1 MLSSIQDV
9 SYDVESLY
17 TKIFIEE
24 TVNYIIEQIYIHKK
38 LIIYSKLILRRLL
51 IKLATY
57 CTFKFDSR
65 FFKQVDGC
73 TMWGPQSIVFRDI
86 YIVKIEN
93 GLVILSKSLT
103 EDLYMTFIADR
114 N

>member
-9 SYDVESLY
+9 SYDLESLY

-38 LIIYSKLILRRLL
+38 LIICSKLILRRLL

-73 TMWGPQSIVFRDI
+73 TM
-86 YIVKIEN
+86 
-93 GLVILSKSLT
+93 
-103 EDLYMTFIADR
+103 
-114 N
+114 